1 MKLEG
6 SQTEKNLYRT
16 FAGECRA
23 RTKYNFY
30 AEEAVCE
37 GYRWIAEVFNQ
48 IADTEKAH
56 AREAY
61 RRYLNKIGDVETNL
75 KDSIK
80 GELEENRKVYKK
92 YEEEAR
98 EEGFKEIADF
108 FKELQ
113 EVEEI
118 HAIRYS
124 EFLKKLEENKL
135 YKSDK
140 TELWECMNCGYI
152 YEGKEAPENCP
163 LCKYPRGYFK
173 LVCKSEII

>member
-30 AEEAVCE
+30 AEEALCE

-61 RRYLNKIGDVETNL
+61 RRY
-75 KDSIK
+75 
-80 GELEENRKVYKK
+80 
-92 YEEEAR
+92 
-98 EEGFKEIADF
+98 
-108 FKELQ
+108 
-113 EVEEI
+113 
-118 HAIRYS
+118 
-124 EFLKKLEENKL
+124 
-135 YKSDK
+135 
-140 TELWECMNCGYI
+140 
-152 YEGKEAPENCP
+152 
-163 LCKYPRGYFK
+163 
-173 LVCKSEII
+173 